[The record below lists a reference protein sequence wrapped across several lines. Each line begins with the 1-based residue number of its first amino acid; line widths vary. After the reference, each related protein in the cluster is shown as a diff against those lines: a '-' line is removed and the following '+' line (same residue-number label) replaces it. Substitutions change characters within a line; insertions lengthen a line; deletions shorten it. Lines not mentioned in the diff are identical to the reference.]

1 MFGRL
6 VGGGG
11 GDEAEIKKIN
21 EEPKFI
27 KDPKTN
33 KAAKEGRGGEARPD
47 RMSCGEIKFSK

>member
-6 VGGGG
+6 VRGG

-21 EEPKFI
+21 GEPKFL

-33 KAAKEGRGGEARPD
+33 KAAKEGRGGEGKTVR
-47 RMSCGEIKFSK
+47 GEEGGRG